1 VEISKQRVVT
11 DIKNIKDSQMED
23 KQWQSLLQR
32 GNESFHD
39 QEWSQAELFYSEAYN
54 LLALSYRNHPMCT
67 KTLMAWICA
76 CHNLSALYESTN
88 HLELSL
94 KFLTVP
100 HEYLL
105 NIANSE
111 NAEEDAKV
119 TAFNGLRL
127 TLSPI
132 LMFAK
137 KYPICESCLENFTS
151 LKGLLKQHATAI
163 H

>member
-1 VEISKQRVVT
+1 MEISKQRVVT

-23 KQWQSLLQR
+23 KQWQSLLQL
-32 GNESFHD
+32 GNESFHE
-39 QEWSQAELFYSEAYN
+39 QQWSQAELFYSEAYN
-54 LLALSYRNHPMCT
+54 LLALSYHNHPMCT
-67 KTLMAWICA
+67 ETLMAWICA
-76 CHNLSALYESTN
+76 CHNLSALYESTD

-105 NIANSE
+105 SIANSKS
-111 NAEEDAKV
+111 AEEDTKV

-137 KYPICESCLENFTS
+137 KYPICENCLDKFTS
-151 LKGLLKQHATAI
+151 LKGLLKQHAAVI

>member
-1 VEISKQRVVT
+1 METSKQHVVT

-23 KQWQSLLQR
+23 KQWQSLLQQ
-32 GNESFHD
+32 GNNFFHE
-39 QEWSQAELFYSEAYN
+39 QQWSQAEFFYSEAYN
-54 LLALSYRNHPMCT
+54 LLAVSYSNHLMCT
-67 KTLMAWICA
+67 QTLMAWICA
-76 CHNLSALYESTN
+76 CHNLSALYETTD

-111 NAEEDAKV
+111 TAEEDAKV
-119 TAFNGLRL
+119 TAFDGLRL

-137 KYPICESCLENFTS
+137 KYPICDSCLENFTS
-151 LKGLLKQHATAI
+151 LKGLLKQHAPAL

>member
-1 VEISKQRVVT
+1 VQINKQRVVI
-11 DIKNIKDSQMED
+11 DINNIKDSKIED
-23 KQWQSLLQR
+23 KQWQSLLQL
-32 GNESFHD
+32 GNESFHE
-39 QEWSQAELFYSEAYN
+39 QQWSKAEFFYSEAYN

-67 KTLMAWICA
+67 ETLMAWICS
-76 CHNLSALYESTN
+76 CHNLSALYESTD

-105 NIANSE
+105 SIANSKS
-111 NAEEDAKV
+111 AQEDTKV
-119 TAFNGLRL
+119 TAFNCLKL
-127 TLSPI
+127 TLSAI

-137 KYPICESCLENFTS
+137 KYLICENCLENFTS
-151 LKGLLKQHATAI
+151 LKGLLKQHAAVI

>member
-1 VEISKQRVVT
+1 METSKQHVVT
-11 DIKNIKDSQMED
+11 DIKKIKDSQMED
-23 KQWQSLLQR
+23 KQWQSLLQQ
-32 GNESFHD
+32 GNNFFHE
-39 QEWSQAELFYSEAYN
+39 QQWSQAEFFYSEAYN
-54 LLALSYRNHPMCT
+54 LLALSCSNHPMCT
-67 KTLMAWICA
+67 ETLMAWICA
-76 CHNLSALYESTN
+76 CHNLSALYESTD

-94 KFLTVP
+94 KFLTAP

-111 NAEEDAKV
+111 TAEEDAKV

-127 TLSPI
+127 TLPPI

-137 KYPICESCLENFTS
+137 KHPICENCLENFTS
-151 LKGLLKQHATAI
+151 LNGLLTQHAPAL

>member
-1 VEISKQRVVT
+1 MEISKQRVVT

-23 KQWQSLLQR
+23 KQWQSLLQL
-32 GNESFHD
+32 GNESFH
-39 QEWSQAELFYSEAYN
+39 QQQWSQAELFYSEAYN
-54 LLALSYRNHPMCT
+54 LLALSYHNHPMCT
-67 KTLMAWICA
+67 ETLMAWICA
-76 CHNLSALYESTN
+76 CHNLSALYESTDR
-88 HLELSL
+88 LELSL

-105 NIANSE
+105 SIANSKS
-111 NAEEDAKV
+111 AEEDAKV

-137 KYPICESCLENFTS
+137 KYPICENCLENFTS
-151 LKGLLKQHATAI
+151 LKGLLKQHAAVI